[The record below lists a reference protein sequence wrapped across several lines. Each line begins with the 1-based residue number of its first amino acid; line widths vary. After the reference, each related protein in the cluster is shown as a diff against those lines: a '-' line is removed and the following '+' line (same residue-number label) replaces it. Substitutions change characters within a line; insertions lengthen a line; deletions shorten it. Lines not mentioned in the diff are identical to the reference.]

1 MAWAYL
7 LAAGLMEIGW
17 AVGMKYSEGFTRLWP
32 SAITILSIIVSVILL
47 SLSLREIPMG
57 TAYAVWAGIGTVG
70 TALVGILVFSE
81 PADLLRL
88 LSIGLIAL
96 GLVGLKLVTP

>member
-7 LAAGLMEIGW
+7 FAAGLMEIGW